1 MIMISN
7 NFIIDFKNFCVL
19 VSFLTKLLIL
29 GILFSRAVRAVVVA
43 KLVLLGILLLTS
55 FVLTLRAA
63 VVA

>member
-7 NFIIDFKNFCVL
+7 NFIIDFNNFCVI

-55 FVLTLRAA
+55 FVLTLRAV

>member
-1 MIMISN
+1 MISN

>member
-7 NFIIDFKNFCVL
+7 NFIIDFKNFCVI